1 MFRPDLKTRVLEDG
15 RIEIVDPDIETLPLL
30 RSINPEFRIRRAR
43 LQNFSKP
50 RLLSTKALSLPFK
63 KDDMNRRSE
72 EELWTIHDNAMNDGA
87 SAHAKGDVTL
97 LDLKIELT
105 KRALRECRLCGRG
118 CGINRFS
125 GERGCCG
132 LGIDSKVGE
141 CFVHIAEEAPINP
154 SINVNVRGCG
164 LKCRFCQKHELLDPE
179 GPGQPL
185 DASLWN
191 HLRSKAAR
199 SISFIGGNSDES
211 IYAIL
216 RFLTDVPSRFGKPIV
231 WNSNGYASR
240 VVYKLLSGIVD
251 AYIPDMK
258 FYGKTCSRELAGCD
272 NYFEM
277 FTAGLDE
284 MLKQNVQVFIR
295 MLIIPGHMECC
306 HIPLIDYLS
315 RYADKVKLNILG
327 QYYPDHKVTA
337 KETLLSRRP
346 SHSEMDY
353 LLSYA
358 ENLGGP
364 EWIISGMKG
373 VTI

>member
-1 MFRPDLKTRVLEDG
+1 MFRPDLKTRVLADG
-15 RIEIVDPDIETLPLL
+15 RVEIVDPDIETLPLL
-30 RSINPEFRIRRAR
+30 KSINPEFRIKTAR
-43 LQNFSKP
+43 LKDFSTP
-50 RLLSTKALSLPFK
+50 RLLSSKALGLPYNHS
-63 KDDMNRRSE
+63 DINQAST
-72 EELWTIHDNAMNDGA
+72 EELCTIHDKALHSGSSNRANGE
-87 SAHAKGDVTL
+87 VTL
-97 LDLKIELT
+97 LDLKIELA
-105 KRALRECRLCGRG
+105 KRELRECRLCGRE

-125 GERGCCG
+125 GERGFCG
-132 LGIDSKVGE
+132 LGVDSKVGE

-164 LKCRFCQKHELLDPE
+164 LRCRYCQKHELLDPK

-199 SISFIGGNSDES
+199 SVSFIGGNPDEA

-240 VVYKLLSGIVD
+240 VVYKLLSGVVD

-258 FYGKTCSRELAGCD
+258 FYSKTCSRELAGCD

-284 MLKQNVQVFIR
+284 MVKQKVPVFVR
-295 MLIIPGHMECC
+295 MLIIPGHLECC

-315 RYADKVKLNILG
+315 RYADKAKLNILG
-327 QYYPDHKVTA
+327 QYYPDHEVTA

-346 SHSEMDY
+346 SNSEMDY

-358 ENLGGP
+358 ENLGGA
-364 EWIISGMKG
+364 EWLISGMKG
-373 VTI
+373 VAI